1 VDSWRNVLEVA
12 LTGLTEAG
20 AEWREAEDLLT
31 VSGVWAHHL
40 AGADFKL
47 SASQDNAG

>member
-1 VDSWRNVLEVA
+1 LRL
-12 LTGLTEAG
+12 LTEAG
-20 AEWREAEDLLT
+20 AEWREAEDLLK